1 MKYVIYG
8 LGISGISALNFLAKN
23 NEEVIAT
30 DDNFQSIE
38 NAKASFAK
46 GVGIAIGNDGGFIE
60 ASDYS
65 KKNHPSQAPLAIDPP
80 SFYSQNSYSDLS
92 ELQTTSRLSKRPKF
106 MQPDEIEYDSNTKI
120 IFAPGIPLYFPKP
133 HKILEIV
140 KKTQAKLVC
149 DLEVFYQKN
158 SEQNFLAI
166 TGTNGK
172 STTTA
177 LTGFILKELKL
188 PSEIGGNIGL
198 PCFDLMD
205 LPDVSA
211 KKTYIFETS
220 SYQLDLIDK
229 IHFKVA
235 AFLNITPDHI
245 DRHGSLEGYVNTKKR
260 IFKNQVKG
268 DYAAINVDNVNS
280 KSVFDELQ
288 KDQNLQ
294 ATLIPIST
302 KNLHENGIS
311 VINGTLYNK
320 IYGEDSQFDLGKIFL
335 KGEHN
340 AENIAMAFALVYCHL
355 KQENLLDKVQQLQI
369 IEAIKKFKGL
379 RHRMQFLGSIDGI
392 NFIND
397 SKATNAESTENALK
411 AYDYIFWILGGRPK
425 EGGIS
430 SLTSYFRKI
439 TKAYLIGEASDDFA
453 KVLEENSVA
462 FEKCE
467 NLANAINKSFT
478 EAKKYS
484 LKEKNILLSPACAS
498 LDQWKNFEERGDFFC
513 KTFDELQ
520 NF

>member
-46 GVGIAIGNDGGFIE
+46 GGGIAVGNDGGFIE
-60 ASDYS
+60 TSDYS

-80 SFYSQNSYSDLS
+80 SF
-92 ELQTTSRLSKRPKF
+92 SKRAKF
-106 MQPDEIEYDSNTKI
+106 MKPDEIEYDSNAVI

-140 KKTQAKLVC
+140 EKTQAKLVC

-177 LTGFILKELKL
+177 LTGFILKELNL

-235 AFLNITPDHI
+235 ALLNITPDHI
-245 DRHGSLEGYVNTKKR
+245 DRHGSLEGYINTKKR
-260 IFKNQVKG
+260 IF
-268 DYAAINVDNVNS
+268 
-280 KSVFDELQ
+280 
-288 KDQNLQ
+288 
-294 ATLIPIST
+294 
-302 KNLHENGIS
+302 
-311 VINGTLYNK
+311 
-320 IYGEDSQFDLGKIFL
+320 
-335 KGEHN
+335 
-340 AENIAMAFALVYCHL
+340 
-355 KQENLLDKVQQLQI
+355 
-369 IEAIKKFKGL
+369 
-379 RHRMQFLGSIDGI
+379 
-392 NFIND
+392 
-397 SKATNAESTENALK
+397 
-411 AYDYIFWILGGRPK
+411 
-425 EGGIS
+425 
-430 SLTSYFRKI
+430 
-439 TKAYLIGEASDDFA
+439 
-453 KVLEENSVA
+453 
-462 FEKCE
+462 
-467 NLANAINKSFT
+467 
-478 EAKKYS
+478 
-484 LKEKNILLSPACAS
+484 
-498 LDQWKNFEERGDFFC
+498 
-513 KTFDELQ
+513 
-520 NF
+520 